1 MREKTATTHRHPH
14 PYTFEKAREAVLMI
28 QTLRPTLSSSEL
40 ETLTLLLDKEAL
52 ETIEK
57 SVEEAEQGRLEPLEE
72 VVAR

>member
-1 MREKTATTHRHPH
+1 
-14 PYTFEKAREAVLMI
+14 MI